1 MLTRTKTRLLF
12 GSALLLFCL
21 TGAGAFVALSRV
33 RQAERW
39 ITHTR
44 DVQVALA
51 QVNALV
57 ARIGRT
63 RTAFVDSGDPT
74 FLHEHQLTAAQMP
87 QAIATLR
94 SLTSDNPNQQTSCDE
109 LQKLSDERIQLM
121 TQSIA
126 LKQSGQSTL
135 EAQTKIT
142 QGTVALAARID
153 AILQKMGDQEQ
164 RLLEQRI
171 ERRRSR
177 EFLAGLFL
185 GLAFAIAG
193 LLFVLHYRLLTQEL
207 EARQNAQRSLQRLSA
222 RVLTIRDE
230 ERRRFSR
237 ELHDSMGQH
246 LASAKMHL
254 DLLAQSLPG
263 NPAIAECSELLD
275 QALTETRTLSYLLHP
290 PLLDE
295 AGLESA
301 VRDYVEGFSKRS
313 GIPVALR
320 MPEPFDRLG
329 QTIELALFRVLQE
342 GLTNIH
348 KHSGCTQASV
358 SLALSPTHVTLSIR
372 DNGKGIAPHVIEGFH
387 SDGANLGVGLAG
399 MRERVREFGGHL
411 EIQSDTAGTL
421 LTAVLPRPRKDAPA
435 PQSTAFESA

>member
-21 TGAGAFVALSRV
+21 SGAGAFVALSRV

-51 QVNALV
+51 QVNTLV

-63 RTAFVDSGDPT
+63 RTAFVDSGDPN
-74 FLHEHQLTAAQMP
+74 FLRDHQLTVAQMP
-87 QAIATLR
+87 PAIATLR
-94 SLTSDNPNQQTSCDE
+94 SLTSDNPAQQTNCDE
-109 LQKLSDERIQLM
+109 LQALSDQRVRLM
-121 TQSIA
+121 DQSIA

-135 EAQTKIT
+135 EAQAQIT
-142 QGTVALAARID
+142 QSTVALAGRID
-153 AILQKMGDQEQ
+153 AILQKMGDEEQ
-164 RLLEQRI
+164 RLLEERI

-177 EFLAGLFL
+177 ELLAATLLGIAFAVAALLFL
-185 GLAFAIAG
+185 
-193 LLFVLHYRLLTQEL
+193 LHYYLLTREL
-207 EARQNAQRSLQRLSA
+207 EARQNAQHSLQRLSA

-246 LASAKMHL
+246 LASAKIQL
-254 DLLAQSLPG
+254 DLLGQSLPG

-275 QALTETRTLSYLLHP
+275 QALSETRTLSYLLHP

-301 VRDYVEGFSKRS
+301 VREYVEGFSKRS
-313 GIPVALR
+313 GIRVTLR
-320 MPEPFDRLG
+320 MPEPLDRLG
-329 QTIELALFRVLQE
+329 ETIELALFRVLQE

-358 SLALSPTHVTLSIR
+358 SLALSPTQVVLSIR

-387 SDGANLGVGLAG
+387 NDGAHLGVGLAG
-399 MRERVREFGGHL
+399 MRERVRQFGGHL

-421 LTAVLPRPRKDAPA
+421 LTAALPRPKNNSLATQPVAPGA
-435 PQSTAFESA
+435 A